1 MKELGIVVPIVTPCT
16 RNGELDLEG
25 FKGVCHYVLSAGCHS
40 IFVGGSTGRGPW
52 FSRGERARLCRA
64 AADFIGPETP
74 LLAGCMAAGL
84 DDMVENARA
93 MADAGAQM
101 AVVTAP
107 SYLVYTQTEIETIFL
122 KFADLSPLPVVLYD
136 IPVFAGIKLEW
147 EMIRRLARHGNIIGF
162 KDSTGD
168 FSRFQAPITLVEQYP
183 DFQLLQGKER
193 FLVDS
198 LLAGAKGF
206 VVSMVQIDA
215 RPYVA
220 LYHATR
226 GGKIEQARRLQA
238 ATSRAMD
245 LFDEAVEQ
253 RPVASTL
260 YHFLNWTLQY
270 RHICQNIMLEHEGDC
285 PKMISDMARQAI
297 EIYEEAV
304 QTAQIQAE

>member
-16 RNGELDLEG
+16 RSGELDLDG
-25 FKGVCHYVLSAGCHS
+25 FRAVCRYVLDAGCHS
-40 IFVGGSTGRGPW
+40 IFIGGSSGRGPW
-52 FSRGERARLCRA
+52 FSRNDRSKLCRA

-84 DDMVENARA
+84 GDMLENARA
-93 MADAGAQM
+93 MADAGAHL

-107 SYLVYTQTEIETIFL
+107 SYFVYTQAEIEAIFL
-122 KFADLSPLPVVLYD
+122 KFADLSPLPVVIYD
-136 IPVFAGIKLEW
+136 IPVFAGVKLEW
-147 EMIRRLARHGNIIGF
+147 EMIQRLAGHGNIVGF

-168 FSRFQAPITLVEQYP
+168 FSRFQSPIALVEQYP

-193 FLVDS
+193 YLVDS

-220 LYHATR
+220 LYHAVK
-226 GGKIEQARRLQA
+226 GGKIEQARQLQA

-245 LFDEAVEQ
+245 LFDEAIEQ

-260 YHFLNWTLQY
+260 YHFLNWTLQH
-270 RHICQNIMLEHEGDC
+270 RHICQNILLEHEGDC
-285 PKMISDMARQAI
+285 PEMITNMARQAI
-297 EIYEEAV
+297 GIYEEAV
-304 QTAQIQAE
+304 QTVQTQGE

>member
-16 RNGELDLEG
+16 RTGELDLDG
-25 FKGVCHYVLSAGCHS
+25 FKSVCHYVLSTGCHS
-40 IFVGGSTGRGPW
+40 IFVGGSSGRGPW
-52 FSRGERARLCRA
+52 FSRDNRARLCRA
-64 AADFIGPETP
+64 AADFSGSETP

-84 DDMVENARA
+84 DDMLENARA
-93 MADAGAQM
+93 MADAGAHI

-107 SYLVYTQTEIETIFL
+107 SYFVYAQTELETIFL
-122 KFADLSPLPVVLYD
+122 KFADLSPLPVVIYD

-168 FSRFQAPITLVEQYP
+168 FSRFQAPIALVEEFP

-206 VVSMVQIDA
+206 VVSMVQVDA

-220 LYHATR
+220 LYHATQT
-226 GGKIEQARRLQA
+226 GEIAQARQIQA

-245 LFDEAVEQ
+245 LFDKAMEQ
-253 RPVASTL
+253 RPVTSTL
-260 YHFLNWTLQY
+260 YHFLNWPLQH
-270 RHICQNIMLEHEGDC
+270 RSICNNILLEHEGDC
-285 PKMISDMARQAI
+285 PDSIIDLARQAV

-304 QTAQIQAE
+304 QTVQIQKE

>member
-16 RNGELDLEG
+16 RSGELDLAG
-25 FKGVCHYVLSAGCHS
+25 FKSVCQYVLSAGCHS
-40 IFVGGSTGRGPW
+40 IFIGGSTGRGPW
-52 FSRGERARLCRA
+52 FSRGDRARLCRA
-64 AADFIGPETP
+64 AADFTGPDTP

-93 MADAGAQM
+93 LADAGARM

-107 SYLVYTQTEIETIFL
+107 SYLVYSPPEIEKIFL
-122 KFADLSPLPVVLYD
+122 TFADLSPLPVVLYD
-136 IPVFAGIKLEW
+136 IPVFAGVKLDW
-147 EMIRRLARHGNIIGF
+147 QMIQRLAGHGNIVGF

-168 FSRFQAPITLVEQYP
+168 FSRFQAPIALVEQHP

-215 RPYVA
+215 RPYAA
-220 LYHATR
+220 LYQAVR
-226 GGKIEQARRLQA
+226 AGKVEQARQLQT

-245 LFDEAVEQ
+245 LFDEAMAQ

-260 YHFLNWTLQY
+260 YHFLNWTLQH
-270 RHICQNIMLEHEGDC
+270 RHICQNILLAHEGDC
-285 PKMISDMARQAI
+285 PEMISDMARQAI
-297 EIYEEAV
+297 GIYDEAMKMV
-304 QTAQIQAE
+304 QAQGE

>member
-16 RNGELDLEG
+16 RTGELDLDG
-25 FKGVCHYVLSAGCHS
+25 FRAVCHYVLSTGCHS
-40 IFVGGSTGRGPW
+40 IFIGGSSGRGPW
-52 FSRGERARLCRA
+52 FSRGDRATLCRA

-74 LLAGCMAAGL
+74 LLAGCIAAGL
-84 DDMVENARA
+84 DDMLENARL
-93 MADAGAQM
+93 MAGAGAHM

-107 SYLVYTQTEIETIFL
+107 GYFVYTQTEIETIFL
-122 KFADLSPLPVVLYD
+122 KFADLSPLPVVIYD
-136 IPVFAGIKLEW
+136 IPVFARIKLEW

-168 FSRFQAPITLVEQYP
+168 FSRFQAPIALVEEFP

-226 GGKIEQARRLQA
+226 AGEIATARQLQA
-238 ATSRAMD
+238 ATSQAMD
-245 LFDEAVEQ
+245 LFDKVIEQ
-253 RPVASTL
+253 RPVTSTL
-260 YHFLNWTLQY
+260 FHFLNWTLQH
-270 RHICQNIMLEHEGDC
+270 RNICNNILLPHEDDC
-285 PKMISDMARQAI
+285 PEMISDMACQAI
-297 EIYEEAV
+297 KIYE
-304 QTAQIQAE
+304 